1 MAIKLKL
8 NDIEKNQFRGL
19 DPAMVIGFFDGVH
32 KGHQKIINMCK
43 DSSDKKGRASI
54 ILTFDRPPLNVVK
67 SRTYKKLILPFK
79 EKLKI
84 LEDIGVDFIVT
95 AEISPE
101 FLSLSPK
108 DFCKD
113 ILLGIFGVKELFI
126 GEGFRF
132 GYRAS
137 GDVGLLKSCLGSA
150 GVRVNEVKLLG
161 SDEDEVVSSTTIR
174 DYYKEGNILKIRE
187 LLGRDPY
194 INGVVVKGAGRGED
208 LGFPTANLDVS
219 DTLVIPGDG
228 VYFGT
233 VSIMDGDGKLLSA
246 IINIGNN
253 PTFGTS
259 KKWIEAHILDF
270 NEKLYAKEIKINF
283 LKRHRGEVKFNNS
296 DELIDQMRKDAVQ
309 ARIFFKGTGSL

>member
-19 DPAMVIGFFDGVH
+19 DPVMVIGFFDGVH
-32 KGHQKIINMCK
+32 KGHRKIINMCK

-174 DYYKEGNILKIRE
+174 DYYKEGNILKIRK

-233 VSIMDGDGKLLSA
+233 VSIMDGDGKLLPA

-270 NEKLYAKEIKINF
+270 NKKLYAKEIKINF
-283 LKRHRGEVKFNNS
+283 LKRHRDEVKFNNS
-296 DELIDQMRKDAVQ
+296 DELIDQMRKDAGQ
-309 ARIFFKGTGSL
+309 ARIFFKEKV

>member
-19 DPAMVIGFFDGVH
+19 DPVMVIGFFDGVH

-161 SDEDEVVSSTTIR
+161 SDEDEVISSTTIR

-233 VSIMDGDGKLLSA
+233 VSIMDGDGKLLPA

-270 NEKLYAKEIKINF
+270 NKKLYAKEIKINF
-283 LKRHRGEVKFNNS
+283 LKRHRDEVKFNNS
-296 DELIDQMRKDAVQ
+296 DELIDQMRKDAGQ

>member
-19 DPAMVIGFFDGVH
+19 DPVMVIGFFDGVH
-32 KGHQKIINMCK
+32 KGHQKIINMCR
-43 DSSDKKGRASI
+43 DSSGKKGRASI

-113 ILLGIFGVKELFI
+113 VLLGIFGVKELFI

-161 SDEDEVVSSTTIR
+161 SDEDEVISSTTIR

-194 INGVVVKGAGRGED
+194 INGMVVKGAGRGED
-208 LGFPTANLDVS
+208 IGFPTANLDVC

-233 VSIMDGDGKLLSA
+233 VSIMDGDGILLPA

-270 NEKLYAKEIKINF
+270 NKNLYDKEIKINF
-283 LKRHRGEVKFNNS
+283 LERHRDEVKFSSS
-296 DELIDQMRKDAVQ
+296 DELVNQIRKDAGQ
-309 ARIFFKGTGSL
+309 ARIFFKEKV

>member
-8 NDIEKNQFRGL
+8 SDIEKKQFGGL
-19 DPAMVIGFFDGVH
+19 DPVMVIGFFDGVH

-43 DSSDKKGRASI
+43 DSSGKKGRASI

-95 AEISPE
+95 AEINPE
-101 FLSLSPK
+101 FLSFSPG

-126 GEGFRF
+126 GKGFRF

-137 GDVGLLKSCLGSA
+137 GDVGLLKSYLESA

-161 SDEDEVVSSTTIR
+161 SDEGEVISSTTIR
-174 DYYKEGNILKIRE
+174 DYYKEGNILKIRK

-194 INGVVVKGAGRGED
+194 IKGMVVKGAGRGED
-208 LGFPTANLDVS
+208 LGFPTANLDIS
-219 DTLVIPGDG
+219 DTLVIPSDG

-233 VSIMDGDGKLLSA
+233 VSMIDGDGSLQPA

-270 NEKLYAKEIKINF
+270 NKKLYDKEIKINF
-283 LKRHRGEVKFNNS
+283 LKRHRDEVKFNNS
-296 DELIDQMRKDAVQ
+296 DELINKIRKDAGQ
-309 ARIFFKGTGSL
+309 ARIFFKEKV

>member
-1 MAIKLKL
+1 LAIKLKL
-8 NDIEKNQFRGL
+8 SDIEKKQFGGL
-19 DPAMVIGFFDGVH
+19 DPVMVIGFFDGVH

-43 DSSDKKGRASI
+43 DSSGKKGRASI

-67 SRTYKKLILPFK
+67 SRIYKKLILPFK

-101 FLSLSPK
+101 FLSFSPG

-126 GEGFRF
+126 GKGFRF

-137 GDVGLLKSCLGSA
+137 GDVGLLKSYLESA

-161 SDEDEVVSSTTIR
+161 SDEGEVISSTTIR
-174 DYYKEGNILKIRE
+174 DYYKEGNILKIRK

-194 INGVVVKGAGRGED
+194 IKGMVVKGAGRGED
-208 LGFPTANLDVS
+208 LGFPTANLDIS
-219 DTLVIPGDG
+219 DTLVIPSDG

-233 VSIMDGDGKLLSA
+233 VSMMDGDGSLQPA

-270 NEKLYAKEIKINF
+270 NKKLYDKEIKINF
-283 LKRHRGEVKFNNS
+283 LKRHRDEVKFNNS
-296 DELIDQMRKDAVQ
+296 DELINKIRKDAGQ
-309 ARIFFKGTGSL
+309 ARIFFKEKV

>member
-1 MAIKLKL
+1 LAIKLKL
-8 NDIEKNQFRGL
+8 SDIEKKQFSGL
-19 DPAMVIGFFDGVH
+19 DPVMVIGFFDGVH

-101 FLSLSPK
+101 FLSFSPG

-126 GEGFRF
+126 GKGFRF

-137 GDVGLLKSCLGSA
+137 GDVGLLKSYLESA

-161 SDEDEVVSSTTIR
+161 SDEGEVISSTTIR
-174 DYYKEGNILKIRE
+174 DYYKEGNILKIRK

-194 INGVVVKGAGRGED
+194 IKGMVVKGAGRGED
-208 LGFPTANLDVS
+208 LGFPTANLDIS
-219 DTLVIPGDG
+219 DTLVIPSDG
-228 VYFGT
+228 IYFGT
-233 VSIMDGDGKLLSA
+233 VSMMDGDGSLQPA

-259 KKWIEAHILDF
+259 KKWIEAHILDYIGF
-270 NEKLYAKEIKINF
+270 
-283 LKRHRGEVKFNNS
+283 
-296 DELIDQMRKDAVQ
+296 
-309 ARIFFKGTGSL
+309 

>member
-1 MAIKLKL
+1 LAIKLKL
-8 NDIEKNQFRGL
+8 SDIEKKQFGGL
-19 DPAMVIGFFDGVH
+19 DPVMVIGFFDGVH

-43 DSSDKKGRASI
+43 DSSGKKGRASI

-67 SRTYKKLILPFK
+67 SRIYKKLILPFK

-101 FLSLSPK
+101 FLSFSPG

-126 GEGFRF
+126 GKGFRF

-137 GDVGLLKSCLGSA
+137 GDVGLLKSYLESA

-161 SDEDEVVSSTTIR
+161 SDEGEVISSTTIR
-174 DYYKEGNILKIRE
+174 DYYKEGNILKIRK

-194 INGVVVKGAGRGED
+194 IKGMVVKGAGRGED
-208 LGFPTANLDVS
+208 LGFPTANILTDYAFN
-219 DTLVIPGDG
+219 LKKG
-228 VYFGT
+228 VYGGWALIKSERLPALLYVGT
-233 VSIMDGDGKLLSA
+233 A
-246 IINIGNN
+246 
-253 PTFGTS
+253 PTFGG
-259 KKWIEAHILDF
+259 KFLRFEIYIPKF
-270 NEKLYAKEIKINF
+270 RGYLYGKNMGFEVQSFLREERLFSNKEDIQTQLEID
-283 LKRHRGEVKFNNS
+283 REVLLENS
-296 DELIDQMRKDAVQ
+296 SYEVQ
-309 ARIFFKGTGSL
+309 

>member
-1 MAIKLKL
+1 LAIKLKL

-19 DPAMVIGFFDGVH
+19 DPVMVIGFFDGVH

-161 SDEDEVVSSTTIR
+161 SDEDEVISSTTIR

-233 VSIMDGDGKLLSA
+233 VSIMDGDGKLLPA

-270 NEKLYAKEIKINF
+270 NKKLYAKEIKINF
-283 LKRHRGEVKFNNS
+283 LKRHRDEVKFNNS
-296 DELIDQMRKDAVQ
+296 DELIDQMRKDAGQ

>member
-19 DPAMVIGFFDGVH
+19 DPVMVIGFFDGVH

-43 DSSDKKGRASI
+43 DSSDKKGRASV

-101 FLSLSPK
+101 FLSLGPK

-161 SDEDEVVSSTTIR
+161 SDEDEVISSTTIR

-233 VSIMDGDGKLLSA
+233 VSIMDGDGKLLPA

-270 NEKLYAKEIKINF
+270 NKKLYAKEIKINF
-283 LKRHRGEVKFNNS
+283 LKRHRDEVKFNNS
-296 DELIDQMRKDAVQ
+296 DELIDQMRKDAGQ

>member
-19 DPAMVIGFFDGVH
+19 DPVMVIGFFDGVH
-32 KGHQKIINMCK
+32 KGHRKIINMCK

-174 DYYKEGNILKIRE
+174 DYYKEGNILKIRK

-233 VSIMDGDGKLLSA
+233 VSIMDGDGKLLPA

-283 LKRHRGEVKFNNS
+283 LKRHRDEVKFNNS
-296 DELIDQMRKDAVQ
+296 DELIDQMRKDAGQ
-309 ARIFFKGTGSL
+309 ARIFFKEKV

>member
-1 MAIKLKL
+1 MARKLKL
-8 NDIEKNQFRGL
+8 NNISKDQFSGL
-19 DPAMVIGFFDGVH
+19 DPVMVIGFFDGVH

-43 DSSDKKGRASI
+43 DLSEKKDAASI

-67 SRTYKKLILPFK
+67 SRTYKKLIFPFK

-84 LEDIGVDFIVT
+84 LEDTGVDFIIT

-101 FLSLSPK
+101 FLKLSPEC
-108 DFCKD
+108 FCKD

-137 GDVGLLKSCLGSA
+137 GDVGLLKSCLEPS
-150 GVRVNEVKLLG
+150 GVKVNEVRLLG
-161 SDEDEVVSSTTIR
+161 NDVAEAISSTTIR
-174 DYYKEGNILKIRE
+174 DYYAEGNISKIRN

-194 INGVVVKGAGRGED
+194 IDGVVVKGAGRGKG
-208 LGFPTANLDVS
+208 LGFPTANLDVC
-219 DTLVIPGDG
+219 DTLVVPRDG

-233 VSIMDGDGKLLSA
+233 VSIMEDDGSLLPA
-246 IINIGNN
+246 IINIGDN
-253 PTFGTS
+253 PTFGIS

-270 NEKLYAKEIKINF
+270 NKKLYGKEIKIKF
-283 LKRHRGEVKFNNS
+283 LERHRDEVKFNS
-296 DELIDQMRKDAVQ
+296 SEELIDQIRRDAMQ
-309 ARIFFKGTGSL
+309 ARNYFNKIGW

>member
-8 NDIEKNQFRGL
+8 SDIEKKQFGGL
-19 DPAMVIGFFDGVH
+19 DPVMVIGFFDGVH

-43 DSSDKKGRASI
+43 DSSGKKGRASI

-67 SRTYKKLILPFK
+67 SRIYKKLILPFK

-101 FLSLSPK
+101 FLSFSPG

-126 GEGFRF
+126 GKGFRF

-137 GDVGLLKSCLGSA
+137 GDVGLLKSYLESA

-161 SDEDEVVSSTTIR
+161 SDEGEVISSTTIR
-174 DYYKEGNILKIRE
+174 DYYKEGNILKIRK

-194 INGVVVKGAGRGED
+194 IKGMVVKGAGRGED
-208 LGFPTANLDVS
+208 LGFPTANLDIS
-219 DTLVIPGDG
+219 DTLVIPSDG

-233 VSIMDGDGKLLSA
+233 VSMMDGDGSLQPA

-270 NEKLYAKEIKINF
+270 NKKLYDKEIKINF
-283 LKRHRGEVKFNNS
+283 LKRHRDEVKFNNS
-296 DELIDQMRKDAVQ
+296 DELINKIRKDAGQ
-309 ARIFFKGTGSL
+309 ARIFFKEKV

>member
-1 MAIKLKL
+1 MVRKLKL
-8 NDIEKNQFRGL
+8 NDIEKNQFSGL
-19 DPAMVIGFFDGVH
+19 DPVMVIGFFDGVH

-161 SDEDEVVSSTTIR
+161 SDEDEVISSTTIR

-233 VSIMDGDGKLLSA
+233 VSIMAGDGKLLPA

-270 NEKLYAKEIKINF
+270 NKKLYAKEIKINF
-283 LKRHRGEVKFNNS
+283 LKRHRDEVKFNNS
-296 DELIDQMRKDAVQ
+296 DELIYQMRKDAGQ

>member
-1 MAIKLKL
+1 LAIKLKL
-8 NDIEKNQFRGL
+8 SDIEKKQFSGL
-19 DPAMVIGFFDGVH
+19 DPVMVIGFFDGVH

-43 DSSDKKGRASI
+43 DSSGKKGRASI

-101 FLSLSPK
+101 FLSFSPG

-113 ILLGIFGVKELFI
+113 ILLGIFGIKELFI
-126 GEGFRF
+126 GKGFRF

-137 GDVGLLKSCLGSA
+137 GDVGLLKSYLESA

-161 SDEDEVVSSTTIR
+161 SDEGEVISSTTIR
-174 DYYKEGNILKIRE
+174 DYYKEGNILKIRK

-194 INGVVVKGAGRGED
+194 IKGMVVKGAGRGED
-208 LGFPTANLDVS
+208 LGFPTANLDIS
-219 DTLVIPGDG
+219 DTLVIPSDG

-233 VSIMDGDGKLLSA
+233 VSMMDGDGSRQPA

-253 PTFGTS
+253 PTFGSS

-270 NEKLYAKEIKINF
+270 NKKLYDKEIKINF
-283 LKRHRGEVKFNNS
+283 LKRHRDEVKFNNS
-296 DELIDQMRKDAVQ
+296 DELINQIRKDAGQ
-309 ARIFFKGTGSL
+309 ARIFFKEKV

>member
-1 MAIKLKL
+1 
-8 NDIEKNQFRGL
+8 
-19 DPAMVIGFFDGVH
+19 MVIGFFDGVH

-43 DSSDKKGRASI
+43 DSSGKKGRASI

-101 FLSLSPK
+101 FLSFSPG

-113 ILLGIFGVKELFI
+113 ILLGIFGIKELFI
-126 GEGFRF
+126 GKGFRF

-137 GDVGLLKSCLGSA
+137 GDVGLLKSYLESA

-161 SDEDEVVSSTTIR
+161 SDEGEVISSTTIR
-174 DYYKEGNILKIRE
+174 DYYKEGNILKIRK

-194 INGVVVKGAGRGED
+194 IKGMVVKGAGRGED
-208 LGFPTANLDVS
+208 LGFPTANLDIS
-219 DTLVIPGDG
+219 DTLVIPSDG

-233 VSIMDGDGKLLSA
+233 VSMMNGDGLLQPA

-270 NEKLYAKEIKINF
+270 NKKLYDKEIKINF
-283 LKRHRGEVKFNNS
+283 LKRHRDEVKFNNS
-296 DELIDQMRKDAVQ
+296 DELINKIRKDAGQ
-309 ARIFFKGTGSL
+309 ARIFFKEKV

>member
-1 MAIKLKL
+1 MARKLKL
-8 NDIEKNQFRGL
+8 SDISKNQFSGL
-19 DPAMVIGFFDGVH
+19 DPVMVIGFFDGVH

-43 DSSDKKGRASI
+43 DSSDKKGKVSI

-84 LEDIGVDFIVT
+84 LEDIGVDFIIT
-95 AEISPE
+95 SEISPE

-108 DFCKD
+108 KFCKD

-132 GYRAS
+132 GHRAS
-137 GDVGLLKSCLGSA
+137 GDVGLLKNYLGSA
-150 GVRVNEVKLLG
+150 GVRVNKVKLLG
-161 SDEDEVVSSTTIR
+161 SDGDEVISSTIIR
-174 DYYKEGNILKIRE
+174 DYYKEGNIVKISE

-194 INGVVVKGAGRGED
+194 IKGMVVKGAGRGED
-208 LGFPTANLDVS
+208 LGFPTANLDVC

-233 VSIMDGDGKLLSA
+233 VSIMDGDGTLLPA

-259 KKWIEAHILDF
+259 KKWIEAHLLDF
-270 NEKLYAKEIKINF
+270 NKKLYDKEIKINF
-283 LKRHRGEVKFNNS
+283 LKRHRDEVKFSSS
-296 DELIDQMRKDAVQ
+296 DELISQIRKDAGQ
-309 ARIFFKGTGSL
+309 ARIFFKKKV

>member
-1 MAIKLKL
+1 LARKLKL
-8 NDIEKNQFRGL
+8 SDIGKNQFSGL
-19 DPAMVIGFFDGVH
+19 DPVMVIGFFDGVH

-43 DSSDKKGRASI
+43 DSSGKKGTASI

-84 LEDIGVDFIVT
+84 LEDMGVDFIIT

-108 DFCKD
+108 NFCKD
-113 ILLGIFGVKELFI
+113 VLLGIFGVKELFI

-137 GDVGLLKSCLGSA
+137 GDVGLLKSYLRSE

-161 SDEDEVVSSTTIR
+161 SNENKVISSTTIR
-174 DYYKEGNILKIRE
+174 DYYAKGNILKIRE

-194 INGVVVKGAGRGED
+194 INGVVVRGAGRGED

-219 DTLVIPGDG
+219 DTLVIPRDG

-233 VSIMDGDGKLLSA
+233 VTIMEDGRDQLPA
-246 IINIGNN
+246 IINIGDN
-253 PTFGTS
+253 PTFGIS
-259 KKWIEAHILDF
+259 KKWIEAHIMDF
-270 NEKLYAKEIKINF
+270 NKKLYDKEIKIKF
-283 LKRHRGEVKFNNS
+283 LKRHRDEVKFNNI
-296 DELIDQMRKDAVQ
+296 DELVDQIRKDAGQ
-309 ARIFFKGTGSL
+309 ARIFFKEKAW

>member
-1 MAIKLKL
+1 MALKLKL

-19 DPAMVIGFFDGVH
+19 DPVMVIGFFDGVH

-43 DSSDKKGRASI
+43 DSSDKKGRVSI

-95 AEISPE
+95 SEISPE

-108 DFCKD
+108 NFCKD

-150 GVRVNEVKLLG
+150 GVRVDEVKLLG
-161 SDEDEVVSSTTIR
+161 SDGGEVISSTIIR
-174 DYYKEGNILKIRE
+174 DYYKEGNIVKISE

-194 INGVVVKGAGRGED
+194 INGMVVKGAERGED
-208 LGFPTANLDVS
+208 LGFPTANLDVC

-233 VSIMDGDGKLLSA
+233 VSIMDGDGALLPA

-270 NEKLYAKEIKINF
+270 NKKLYDREIKINF
-283 LKRHRGEVKFNNS
+283 LKRHRDEVKFSSS
-296 DELIDQMRKDAVQ
+296 DELINQIRKDAGQ
-309 ARIFFKGTGSL
+309 ARIFFKKKVW

>member
-1 MAIKLKL
+1 MARKLKL
-8 NDIEKNQFRGL
+8 NDIGKNQFSGL
-19 DPAMVIGFFDGVH
+19 DPVMVIGFFDGVH

-43 DSSDKKGRASI
+43 DSSDKKGAASI
-54 ILTFDRPPLNVVK
+54 VLTFDRPPLNIDK
-67 SRTYKKLILPFK
+67 SRTYKKLILPFE

-101 FLSLSPK
+101 FLSMSPK

-137 GDVGLLKSCLGSA
+137 GDVRLLKSYLGSA

-161 SDEDEVVSSTTIR
+161 SDEDKIISSTNIR

-208 LGFPTANLDVS
+208 LGFPTANLAVS
-219 DTLVIPGDG
+219 DTLVIPRDG

-233 VSIMDGDGKLLSA
+233 VSIMEDDVTRLPA
-246 IINIGNN
+246 TINIGDN
-253 PTFGTS
+253 PTFGIS
-259 KKWIEAHILDF
+259 KKWIEAHIMDF
-270 NEKLYAKEIKINF
+270 NKKLYNKEIKIKF
-283 LKRHRGEVKFNNS
+283 LKRHRDEVKFNNS
-296 DELIDQMRKDAVQ
+296 DELVDQIREDVRQ
-309 ARIFFKGTGSL
+309 ARIFLKEKDW

>member
-1 MAIKLKL
+1 MARKLKL
-8 NDIEKNQFRGL
+8 SNISKNQFSGL
-19 DPAMVIGFFDGVH
+19 DPVMVIGFFDGVH

-43 DSSDKKGRASI
+43 DSSGKKGTASI
-54 ILTFDRPPLNVVK
+54 VLTFDRPPLNIVK
-67 SRTYKKLILPFK
+67 SRTYKKLILPFE

-84 LEDIGVDFIVT
+84 LEDIGVDFIAT

-101 FLSLSPK
+101 FLSMSPK

-137 GDVGLLKSCLGSA
+137 GDVRLLKSYLGSA

-161 SDEDEVVSSTTIR
+161 SDEDKIISSTNIR

-208 LGFPTANLDVS
+208 LGFPTANLAVS
-219 DTLVIPGDG
+219 DTLVIPRDG
-228 VYFGT
+228 VYFAT
-233 VSIMDGDGKLLSA
+233 VSIIEDDGPPLPA
-246 IINIGNN
+246 TINIGDN
-253 PTFGTS
+253 PTFGIS
-259 KKWIEAHILDF
+259 KKWIEAHIIDF
-270 NEKLYAKEIKINF
+270 NKKLYNKEIKIKF
-283 LKRHRGEVKFNNS
+283 LRRHRDEVKFNNS
-296 DELIDQMRKDAVQ
+296 DELVDQIREDVRQ
-309 ARIFFKGTGSL
+309 ARIFFKEKV

>member
-1 MAIKLKL
+1 MARKLKL
-8 NDIEKNQFRGL
+8 NDISKNQFSGL
-19 DPAMVIGFFDGVH
+19 DPVMVIGFFDGVH

-43 DSSDKKGRASI
+43 DSSDKKGAASI

-137 GDVGLLKSCLGSA
+137 GDVG
-150 GVRVNEVKLLG
+150 
-161 SDEDEVVSSTTIR
+161 
-174 DYYKEGNILKIRE
+174 GNQ
-187 LLGRDPY
+187 
-194 INGVVVKGAGRGED
+194 
-208 LGFPTANLDVS
+208 LD
-219 DTLVIPGDG
+219 
-228 VYFGT
+228 
-233 VSIMDGDGKLLSA
+233 
-246 IINIGNN
+246 
-253 PTFGTS
+253 
-259 KKWIEAHILDF
+259 
-270 NEKLYAKEIKINF
+270 
-283 LKRHRGEVKFNNS
+283 KRHGRHG
-296 DELIDQMRKDAVQ
+296 LGQ
-309 ARIFFKGTGSL
+309 

>member
-1 MAIKLKL
+1 LARKLKL
-8 NDIEKNQFRGL
+8 SDIEKDQFNGL
-19 DPAMVIGFFDGVH
+19 EPVMVIGFFDGVH

-43 DSSDKKGRASI
+43 DSSGKKGRASI

-84 LEDIGVDFIVT
+84 LEEIGVDFIIT
-95 AEISPE
+95 AEIGPE
-101 FLSLSPK
+101 FLRMSPE

-113 ILLGIFGVKELFI
+113 VLLEKFGVKELFI

-137 GDVGLLKSCLGSA
+137 GDVGLLKSYLRSA

-161 SDEDEVVSSTTIR
+161 SNDGEVISSTTIR

-194 INGVVVKGAGRGED
+194 INGVVVKGAGRGEG

-219 DTLVIPGDG
+219 DTLVIPRDG

-233 VSIMDGDGKLLSA
+233 VSIMEDDGSRLLLLEFQKNGSRH
-246 IINIGNN
+246 IY
-253 PTFGTS
+253 
-259 KKWIEAHILDF
+259 WI
-270 NEKLYAKEIKINF
+270 
-283 LKRHRGEVKFNNS
+283 
-296 DELIDQMRKDAVQ
+296 LIRNYMIR
-309 ARIFFKGTGSL
+309 RSR

>member
-1 MAIKLKL
+1 
-8 NDIEKNQFRGL
+8 
-19 DPAMVIGFFDGVH
+19 
-32 KGHQKIINMCK
+32 MCK
-43 DSSDKKGRASI
+43 DSSDKKGRVSI
-54 ILTFDRPPLNVVK
+54 VLTFDRPPLNVVK

-95 AEISPE
+95 SEISPE

-108 DFCKD
+108 DFCRD

-161 SDEDEVVSSTTIR
+161 SDKDEVISSTTIR
-174 DYYKEGNILKIRE
+174 DYYKEGNILKISE

-194 INGVVVKGAGRGED
+194 INGMVVKGAGRGED

-219 DTLVIPGDG
+219 GTLVIPSDG

-233 VSIMDGDGKLLSA
+233 VSIMDGDGTLLPA

-259 KKWIEAHILDF
+259 KKWIEVHILDF
-270 NEKLYAKEIKINF
+270 NKKLYDKEIKINF
-283 LKRHRGEVKFNNS
+283 LKRHRDEVKFGSS
-296 DELIDQMRKDAVQ
+296 DELINQIRKDAGQ
-309 ARIFFKGTGSL
+309 ARIFFKEKV

>member
-19 DPAMVIGFFDGVH
+19 DPVMVIGFFDGVH

-161 SDEDEVVSSTTIR
+161 SDEDEVISSTTIR

-194 INGVVVKGAGRGED
+194 INGMVVKGAGRGED
-208 LGFPTANLDVS
+208 IGFPTANLDVC

-233 VSIMDGDGKLLSA
+233 VSIMEDDGSLLPA
-246 IINIGNN
+246 IINIGDN
-253 PTFGTS
+253 PTFGIS
-259 KKWIEAHILDF
+259 KKWIEAYMIDF
-270 NEKLYAKEIKINF
+270 DKRIYDKEIKIKF
-283 LKRHRGEVKFNNS
+283 LDRHRDEVKFNSS
-296 DELIDQMRKDAVQ
+296 DELIDQIRKDVRQ
-309 ARIFFKGTGSL
+309 ARKFFKEKT

>member
-1 MAIKLKL
+1 MARKLKL
-8 NDIEKNQFRGL
+8 NDIGKNQFSGL
-19 DPAMVIGFFDGVH
+19 DPVMVIGFFDGVH

-43 DSSDKKGRASI
+43 DSSGKKGTASI
-54 ILTFDRPPLNVVK
+54 VLTFDRPPLNIVK
-67 SRTYKKLILPFK
+67 SRTYKKLILPFE

-101 FLSLSPK
+101 FLSMSPK

-137 GDVGLLKSCLGSA
+137 GDVRLLKSYLGSA

-161 SDEDEVVSSTTIR
+161 SDEDKIISSTNIR

-208 LGFPTANLDVS
+208 LGFPTANLAVS
-219 DTLVIPGDG
+219 DTLVIPRDG
-228 VYFGT
+228 VYFAT
-233 VSIMDGDGKLLSA
+233 VSIIEDDGPPLPA
-246 IINIGNN
+246 TINIGDN
-253 PTFGTS
+253 PTFGIS
-259 KKWIEAHILDF
+259 KKWIEAHIMDF
-270 NEKLYAKEIKINF
+270 NKKLYDKEIKIKF
-283 LKRHRGEVKFNNS
+283 LKRHRDEVKFNNS
-296 DELIDQMRKDAVQ
+296 DELVGQIRKDVRQ
-309 ARIFFKGTGSL
+309 ARIFFKEKV